1 MICPCC
7 GQAVT
12 PPGRLQG
19 LMAELGPVSGS
30 VLQELLAASSPL
42 SGRDLADRVYRGV
55 VDGGPESAAQ
65 VICMV
70 VRRLRPRLEA
80 LGWTIRSSAWTGY
93 RLVPIE
99 AQET

>member
-7 GQAVT
+7 GQVVT

-19 LMAELGPVSGS
+19 LMAEVGPVSAS
-30 VLQELLAASSPL
+30 VLRELLDARAPL

-55 VDGGPESAAQ
+55 VDGGPENPAQ

-70 VRRLRPRLEA
+70 VRTLRPRLEA
-80 LGWTIRSSAWTGY
+80 LGWTIRSSAWKGY
-93 RLVPIE
+93 RLVPVE
-99 AQET
+99 AVET